1 MLPNLCNG
9 VVWSAGSLQTFNS
22 TDTYTNMSRLRNR
35 IIYTFE
41 KTILNSA
48 QYLHITLTIAQSWPQ
63 ECGLTY
69 KIEDCACI
77 NKQKRFASAFR
88 GRNRVTFR
96 GVAWRP
102 RVWACNSP
110 RRTPNIVSFQLR
122 SWICLIEQ
130 FPIERRKQF
139 EISSRHPLNQ
149 SDAGFSRLFS
159 PRFLIGSFWYVPL
172 HLLVVVITLVLVNR
186 YSVEM
191 HFTIFKH

>member
-1 MLPNLCNG
+1 MDKQQLVQVTELKKLWEPINIRYVIATSVNYTNLMLPNLCNG

-48 QYLHITLTIAQSWPQ
+48 EYLYITLTIAQSWPQ

-69 KIEDCACI
+69 KIEYCACI

-122 SWICLIEQ
+122 VGLE
-130 FPIERRKQF
+130 
-139 EISSRHPLNQ
+139 
-149 SDAGFSRLFS
+149 
-159 PRFLIGSFWYVPL
+159 
-172 HLLVVVITLVLVNR
+172 
-186 YSVEM
+186 SVW
-191 HFTIFKH
+191 

>member
-1 MLPNLCNG
+1 MDKQQLVQVTELKNQSSINIRYVITTSVNYTNLMLPNLCNG

-35 IIYTFE
+35 IIYTFD

-48 QYLHITLTIAQSWPQ
+48 EYLHITLTIAQSWPQ

-69 KIEDCACI
+69 RIEDCACI

-102 RVWACNSP
+102 RVWACMIWCETTS
-110 RRTPNIVSFQLR
+110 NIVSFQLR
-122 SWICLIEQ
+122 VGLE
-130 FPIERRKQF
+130 
-139 EISSRHPLNQ
+139 
-149 SDAGFSRLFS
+149 
-159 PRFLIGSFWYVPL
+159 
-172 HLLVVVITLVLVNR
+172 
-186 YSVEM
+186 SVW
-191 HFTIFKH
+191 